1 MLNLYMLEVDI
12 LAWPAMMKSSHWH
25 NPQEISMA
33 TRKTAT
39 ETTDP
44 KDTLIESVRT
54 SLDEAEKLL
63 KEAAS
68 STGDK
73 ASELREK
80 ALNSLKSTRLTL
92 QDAQEEV
99 LARGRKA
106 VRATDEYV
114 HDKPWQAI
122 GAAAVAGF
130 LLGLLTRR

>member
-1 MLNLYMLEVDI
+1 
-12 LAWPAMMKSSHWH
+12 
-25 NPQEISMA
+25 
-33 TRKTAT
+33 
-39 ETTDP
+39 
-44 KDTLIESVRT
+44 
-54 SLDEAEKLL
+54 
-63 KEAAS
+63 
-68 STGDK
+68 DK